1 MAASGGSCGGCA
13 WPDLQPEML
22 GVVLSR
28 VPSHADRVR
37 LAAVCRPWRST
48 ARLLRPLPRA
58 RRRQALAGELLPPLL
73 PWLALCDGTFLS
85 LPDGAVHRLPVAD
98 DASSRVSTGSALFL
112 VHGDGRCCLMNPS
125 PVTTSPVP
133 EAADWFRENPTV
145 RKVLMSDHLVAALVK
160 SNERK
165 INSSTTT
172 KIIISTRGQPDADFY
187 SSDFWTPLILIL
199 QHCFKIRALDTMRC
213 STTEWAAPED
223 SCVSDI
229 ALFKGKLYV
238 LLDTQ
243 DGEYGQQH
251 ELRVLDDGRE
261 QTAIPGTRIH
271 GHESF
276 NAYATDMYVQ
286 RNYLVVSG
294 DRLLMVER
302 RIYQPPML
310 PVDSGIEKRTRLFK
324 VFEAT
329 DLSIGRGL
337 WTEVDTLMGR
347 ALFVSGGCSQSL
359 PAGGQSSGVG
369 AREDCIYFV
378 NEDHADTDISDF
390 EEEICE
396 NPFLDSGVYNMG
408 DHTMTPLPSEAV
420 AAPAAGDGPW
430 SPTWLFPET

>member
-145 RKVLMSDHLVAALVK
+145 RK
-160 SNERK
+160 
-165 INSSTTT
+165 
-172 KIIISTRGQPDADFY
+172 
-187 SSDFWTPLILIL
+187 
-199 QHCFKIRALDTMRC
+199 ALDTMRC